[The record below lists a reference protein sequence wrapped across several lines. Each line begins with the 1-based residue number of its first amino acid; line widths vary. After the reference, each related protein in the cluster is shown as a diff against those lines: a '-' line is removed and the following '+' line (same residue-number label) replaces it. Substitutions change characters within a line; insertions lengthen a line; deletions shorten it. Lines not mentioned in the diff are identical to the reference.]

1 MKTHILRL
9 FALLGALLLAHSASA
24 INITAQSQEIRDD
37 DLVAPILIP
46 NVNFTEMEPNDT
58 RATAQVIML
67 TAPGDTIT
75 GNSQG
80 ATGTNLD
87 YYQIHTPVQ
96 ALAIYMN
103 RLTLNQANTGSIRG
117 LGQTATGPNGVGPGM
132 PNPAATDNAAQTS
145 SVATGMMNQ
154 WYSFGRAGTIDYRV
168 TGSASTTA
176 NYIATFTQVVITPT
190 NLGSFAAG
198 SITFTNTGL
207 NSTQDTEVFVYDVN
221 LMPIPG
227 YTNDDFLDGT
237 PVPPGGSTLNSLLTR
252 DFAPGVYYLAISNFN
267 TADNQLSPA
276 DEGSATG
283 TFLPYDGAMTNSS
296 TGTLASIPFQIRDS
310 DGNVL
315 TFNASKPGPFD
326 IYWATFVVI
335 PEPSTVSL
343 AILGVGALG
352 LAAWRR
358 RRTA

>member
-1 MKTHILRL
+1 MKNSTLRFL
-9 FALLGALLLAHSASA
+9 TAVGALTLACQAAA
-24 INITAQSQEIRDD
+24 INITAQSQEIRDAD
-37 DLVAPILIP
+37 VGAPILIP
-46 NVNFTEMEPNDT
+46 NVNFMEVEPNDT

-75 GNSQG
+75 GNSTS
-80 ATGTNLD
+80 ATGAGLD
-87 YYQIHTPVQ
+87 YYQVHTPVQ
-96 ALAIYMN
+96 AIAIYMN
-103 RLTLNQANTGSIRG
+103 RLTLNQANTGTIRG
-117 LGQTATGPNGVGPGM
+117 LGQTATGPNGIGPGM
-132 PNPAATDNAAQTS
+132 PSATAMDNTAQTS

-168 TGSASTTA
+168 TGAAATTG
-176 NYIATFTQVVITPT
+176 NYIATWSQVVITPT

-207 NSTQDTEVFVYDVN
+207 NSTQDTEVFVYDSN

-237 PVPPGGSTLNSLLTR
+237 VVPPGGSTLNSLLTR
-252 DFAPGVYYLAISNFN
+252 NFAPGVYYLAISNFN

-276 DEGSATG
+276 DEGTASG

-296 TGTLASIPFQIRDS
+296 TTLLASIPFQIRDS
-310 DGNVL
+310 EGNVL

-358 RRTA
+358 RRAA